1 MRAVKVSEVRAI
13 EWFNRANG
21 WGKKRNV
28 LGMVFKGGSIGGAK
42 FVKAVGTMTKQFH
55 NFIGAA
61 EMV

>member
-1 MRAVKVSEVRAI
+1 MRAVEVLEVGAI

-28 LGMVFKGGSIGGAK
+28 LGMVFKGGSIGGAE
-42 FVKAVGTMTKQFH
+42 FAKAIGTMTKQFH
-55 NFIGAA
+55 NFIGAT